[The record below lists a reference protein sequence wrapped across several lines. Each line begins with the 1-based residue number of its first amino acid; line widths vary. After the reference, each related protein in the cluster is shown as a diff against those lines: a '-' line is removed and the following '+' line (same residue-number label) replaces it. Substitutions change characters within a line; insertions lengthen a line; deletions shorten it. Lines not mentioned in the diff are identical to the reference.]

1 MFGLPAWLLVIPVIG
16 FLVFI
21 HELGHF
27 VAAKRFGIKVTE
39 FGLGFPPRMFGV
51 RRGETLYTI
60 NWIPL
65 GGFVKMV
72 GEEDPTEP
80 RSFASQSVLKRTIV
94 LVSGP
99 LVNLAFP
106 VVAFTILFVV
116 PRDTVVGSVVINGV
130 APRSPAAAAGLR
142 PGDTIISVNGH
153 QLDNHADLIR
163 RVMTKLGSP
172 VELDVRRG
180 SMVTGLGTSPEFS
193 VVESIRVEA
202 RVAPPDLTVV
212 EEVTDPATEVSL
224 AEARRYSG
232 ELSIGD
238 TLEQGAIGI
247 IIGTANQK
255 VVKRSHPIWEAV
267 PMSFSQMW
275 DVVLIT
281 KNAISRWISGG
292 PDPGFAGPIGIAQV
306 TGAIAETGEV
316 SALLELMALI
326 SLSLGIFNILPIP
339 ALDGGRLMFVIIEWA
354 RRGKRISPQREGLV
368 HLIGFALLISLIVL
382 ISYRDIVRLLNG
394 DSFIR

>member
-1 MFGLPAWLLVIPVIG
+1 MPAWLLVIPVIG

-27 VAAKRFGIKVTE
+27 IAAKRFGIKVTE

-106 VVAFTILFVV
+106 VVAFTILFIV
-116 PRDTVVGSVVINGV
+116 PQDTVVGSVVINGV
-130 APRSPAAAAGLR
+130 APQSPAAAAGLR

-153 QLDNHADLIR
+153 QLDNHFDLIR

-212 EEVTDPATEVSL
+212 EEVTDPTTEVSL

-232 ELSIGD
+232 ELTTKFRNGRNSDGR
-238 TLEQGAIGI
+238 EQRQSRAIPE
-247 IIGTANQK
+247 
-255 VVKRSHPIWEAV
+255 SW
-267 PMSFSQMW
+267 
-275 DVVLIT
+275 
-281 KNAISRWISGG
+281 
-292 PDPGFAGPIGIAQV
+292 
-306 TGAIAETGEV
+306 
-316 SALLELMALI
+316 
-326 SLSLGIFNILPIP
+326 
-339 ALDGGRLMFVIIEWA
+339 
-354 RRGKRISPQREGLV
+354 
-368 HLIGFALLISLIVL
+368 
-382 ISYRDIVRLLNG
+382 
-394 DSFIR
+394 